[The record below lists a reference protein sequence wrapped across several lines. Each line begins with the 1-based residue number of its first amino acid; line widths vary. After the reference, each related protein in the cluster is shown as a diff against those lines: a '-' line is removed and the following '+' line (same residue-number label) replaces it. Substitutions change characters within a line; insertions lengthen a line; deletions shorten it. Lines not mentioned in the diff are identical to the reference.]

1 MKVVYNVGNEKHE
14 AENVSTTI
22 DQTSIVLTN
31 QDKSLIDLESLGWK
45 DGDIIVRK
53 YVSRAEP
60 NYFVFRNFGTTQN
73 MVVSM
78 WERT

>member
-22 DQTSIVLTN
+22 DQTFIVLTD
-31 QDKSLIDLESLGWK
+31 QDKSLIDYKSLGWK
-45 DGDIIVRK
+45 NGDIIVRK

-60 NYFVFRNFGTTQN
+60 NYFVF
-73 MVVSM
+73 
-78 WERT
+78 